1 MSEWLGT
8 NNHPPINQ
16 PVYSYLLDQTRLQN
30 AKEGR
35 DKNDIS
41 FGRKLA
47 MGCCSGGIGSF
58 IGNPS
63 ELALVRLSNDA
74 KLPPE
79 QRRNY
84 SNVVDCLVRI
94 AKEEGVANLWR
105 GATPTVI
112 RATLLS
118 ATSLAMTSEIKLRLA
133 RSGYFGEN
141 GEMFYGLPM
150 MFCSTLC
157 SSFAANI
164 VSNPFDVVKSRIQN
178 MPVSPGVKPMYTGMV
193 DCLRKSVKSDGLLV
207 LWRGFTPAF
216 VKLAPYTVISL
227 TLADKLTK
235 AVTGKS
241 AL

>member
-1 MSEWLGT
+1 ME
-8 NNHPPINQ
+8 
-16 PVYSYLLDQTRLQN
+16 QTQLQN
-30 AKEGR
+30 AKEGK

-63 ELALVRLSNDA
+63 EIALVRLSNDA
-74 KLPPE
+74 KLPSE

-84 SNVVDCLVRI
+84 SNVADCIVRM
-94 AKEEGVANLWR
+94 AKEEGVTSLWR
-105 GATPTVI
+105 GATPTVA

-118 ATSLAMTSEIKLRLA
+118 ATTLGVTSELKGRLA

-141 GEMFYGLPM
+141 GGMFYGLPM

-157 SSFAANI
+157 SSFLANI
-164 VSNPFDVVKSRIQN
+164 VSNPFDVLKSRIQN
-178 MPVSPGVKPMYTGMV
+178 MPAGEGIKPMYTGMI
-193 DCLRKSVKSDGLLV
+193 DCFGKSVKSDGILV

-216 VKLAPYTVISL
+216 VKLAPYSIISL

>member
-1 MSEWLGT
+1 ME
-8 NNHPPINQ
+8 
-16 PVYSYLLDQTRLQN
+16 QTQLQN

-47 MGCCSGGIGSF
+47 MGCTSGAIGSF

-63 ELALVRLSNDA
+63 EIALVRLSNDA

-84 SNVVDCLVRI
+84 TNVFDCILRI
-94 AKEEGVANLWR
+94 GREEGPANLWR

-118 ATSLAMTSEIKLRLA
+118 ATTLGVTSEIKGRLA
-133 RSGYFGEN
+133 KSGYFGEN
-141 GEMFYGLPM
+141 GGMFYGLPM
-150 MFCSTLC
+150 MFVSTLC
-157 SSFAANI
+157 SSFVANI
-164 VSNPFDVVKSRIQN
+164 VSNPFDVLKSRIQN
-178 MPVSPGVKPMYTGMV
+178 MPVGEGVEPMYTGMV
-193 DCLRKSVKSDGLLV
+193 DCLGKSVKSDGLLV

-216 VKLAPYTVISL
+216 VKLAPYTIISL